1 MENVFKDYGRFE
13 NDSNNRIVCFNV
25 TRTYLLRE
33 RPSLYDCVRMYWRLN
48 GERAKKA

>member
-25 TRTYLLRE
+25 TRTYF
-33 RPSLYDCVRMYWRLN
+33 VV
-48 GERAKKA
+48 

>member
-33 RPSLYDCVRMYWRLN
+33 SIY
-48 GERAKKA
+48 KKCLREE